1 MSVPLHTILKS
12 GYSNDPNQQATDLAK
27 FNYVRDD
34 ALSNQEHQVY
44 FHPEKGI
51 IYNIN
56 GTSKPSDW
64 MTNAQIALGIKT
76 QREKNE
82 RKNIERTKQKY
93 GVDNATITGSSL
105 GGFLSS
111 QIAKKN
117 DKVYTYNKASLPF
130 TPIKNNETHY
140 RTSNDLVS
148 LPTFGTKHTKTIS
161 NVGRQSFNPIK
172 NILDAHSTKN
182 LKNKNIK
189 V

>member
-1 MSVPLHTILKS
+1 
-12 GYSNDPNQQATDLAK
+12 
-27 FNYVRDD
+27 
-34 ALSNQEHQVY
+34 
-44 FHPEKGI
+44 
-51 IYNIN
+51 
-56 GTSKPSDW
+56 

-140 RTSNDLVS
+140 RTSNDFVS
-148 LPTFGTKHTKTIS
+148 LPTLGTKHTKTIGNQGQKPS
-161 NVGRQSFNPIK
+161 LLTNPFNIIK
-172 NILDAHSTKN
+172 GSLDAHSVKH
-182 LKNKNIK
+182 LKNKKIFI
-189 V
+189 